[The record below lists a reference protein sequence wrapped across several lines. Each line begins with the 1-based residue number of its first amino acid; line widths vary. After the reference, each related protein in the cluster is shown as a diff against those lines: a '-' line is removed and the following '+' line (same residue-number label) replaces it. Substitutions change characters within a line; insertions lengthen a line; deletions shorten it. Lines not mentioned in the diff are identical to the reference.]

1 MWVETSQ
8 LQSLQTVEEEE
19 EHNGDT
25 GTDQG
30 EGRIGE
36 GVLGEE
42 HSFHMGPYMA
52 GTVAVDTVAV
62 DTVAVDMVAVDM
74 VAVDT
79 VAVDTVAVDT
89 VAVDTV
95 VAVADVDFEF
105 VVVGLAVK
113 FVVERM
119 ETETLNH
126 KSEHLWVWLELRML
140 LTPMKVVWKS
150 LCQ

>member
-8 LQSLQTVEEEE
+8 LHSLQTVEEE

-62 DTVAVDMVAVDM
+62 DTVAVDMVAVD
-74 VAVDT
+74 T
-79 VAVDTVAVDT
+79 VAVDMVAVDT

-95 VAVADVDFEF
+95 VAVADVDFEVV

-113 FVVERM
+113 FVVERT